1 MTYTFTAL
9 QLVQVLKRVPIQIE
23 AKSYEE
29 AKDILIQT
37 YELSDND
44 DTFSHME
51 MLRDDVKILWGMSRY
66 MEDERLELQPSEVGG
81 ETTLEFIDSDG
92 DVFYTNTEGVKA

>member
-9 QLVQVLKRVPIQIE
+9 QLVQVLKSVPVQVE
-23 AKSYEE
+23 ANSYDE
-29 AKDILIQT
+29 ARNILIQT

-66 MEDERLELQPSEVGG
+66 IEDTGLELQPSEMDGL
-81 ETTLEFIDSDG
+81 TTLEFIDSDG
-92 DVFYTNTEGVKA
+92 YVFYTNTEGVKA